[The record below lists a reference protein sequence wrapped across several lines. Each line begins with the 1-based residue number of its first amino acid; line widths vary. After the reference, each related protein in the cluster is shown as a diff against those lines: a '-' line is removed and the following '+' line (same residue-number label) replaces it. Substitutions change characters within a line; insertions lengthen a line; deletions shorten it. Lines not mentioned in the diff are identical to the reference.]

1 MSRSPHDALFKN
13 TFSDPRH
20 AEGALR
26 AVLPEGL
33 ARRFAWNTLER
44 VPGSFVDAKLKDRH
58 TDLLFRVERVEQVSL
73 APGASEA
80 PGSALVYLLFEH
92 QSTPHSLMAFRLV
105 AYSVRIW
112 EEWLKEHA
120 DARKLPAIVP
130 IVLHHGAGGWTGART
145 LEDLYD
151 LDAESLEAAGPHVL
165 RMRFLL
171 DDLGAESDEA
181 LRARAMTAL
190 GRLVMYC
197 LRHAREP
204 AELVAGLR
212 EWGALVEEVM
222 AAPDGAAALRTVL
235 RYVLMV
241 HPEATKIVLHQ
252 LEAALGDEKVKEA
265 LMTAGEMLIQQ
276 GEAQGEARGEARG
289 ERQGELRLVRKLLTR
304 RFGPLTDA
312 ANARLEAADVPTLET
327 WGERVLTAASLDEVL
342 GG

>member
-1 MSRSPHDALFKN
+1 MSRSPHDALFKH

-26 AVLPEGL
+26 SVLPQGL
-33 ARRFAWNTLER
+33 SRRFAWDTLER

-58 TDLLFRVERVEQVSL
+58 TDLLFRVERVDQVPL

-80 PGSALVYLLFEH
+80 PRSALVYLLFEH
-92 QSTPHSLMAFRLV
+92 QSTPHSLMAFRLT

-120 DARKLPAIVP
+120 DARRLPAIVP
-130 IVLHHGAGGWTGART
+130 VVLHHGAGGWTGART

-151 LDAESLEAAGPHVL
+151 LDADTLEAAGPHVL

-171 DDLGAESDEA
+171 DDLGLETDEA
-181 LRARAMTAL
+181 LRERATTAL

-212 EWGALVEEVM
+212 QWGTLVEEVM
-222 AAPDGAAALRTVL
+222 DAPDGAAALRTVL

-241 HPEATKIVLHQ
+241 HPEEPEIVLEQ
-252 LEAALGDEKVKEA
+252 LDAAMGDEKVKEA
-265 LMTAGEMLIQQ
+265 LMTAGERLIQ
-276 GEAQGEARGEARG
+276 RGEARG
-289 ERQGELRLVRKLLTR
+289 ERQGELRMLRKQLTL

-327 WGERVLTAASLDEVL
+327 WGERVLTAASLDEVF

>member
-1 MSRSPHDALFKN
+1 MSRSPHDALFKH

-26 AVLPEGL
+26 SVLPQRL
-33 ARRFAWNTLER
+33 SRRFAWDTLER
-44 VPGSFVDAKLKDRH
+44 VPGSFVPRRGLSRIVDAKLKDRH
-58 TDLLFRVERVEQVSL
+58 TDLLFRVEQVPL
-73 APGASEA
+73 AAGASGNE
-80 PGSALVYLLFEH
+80 PVLVYLLFEH

-120 DARKLPAIVP
+120 DARRLPAIVP
-130 IVLHHGAGGWTGART
+130 VVLHHGAGGWTGART

-151 LDAESLEAAGPHVL
+151 LDAEALEAAGPHVL

-171 DDLGAESDEA
+171 DDLGMETDEA
-181 LRARAMTAL
+181 LRERAMTAL

-204 AELVAGLR
+204 TELVAGLR

-241 HPEATKIVLHQ
+241 HPEEPETVLEQ
-252 LEAALGDEKVKEA
+252 LDAAMGDEKVKEA
-265 LMTAGEMLIQQ
+265 LMTAGERLIQ
-276 GEAQGEARGEARG
+276 RGEARG
-289 ERQGELRLVRKLLTR
+289 ERQGELRLVRKLLTL

-327 WGERVLTAASLDEVL
+327 WGERVLTAASLDEVF

>member
-26 AVLPEGL
+26 SVLPEGL
-33 ARRFAWNTLER
+33 ARRFAWATLER

-58 TDLLFRVERVEQVSL
+58 TDLLFRVERVERVEQV
-73 APGASEA
+73 AQAAGASANEH
-80 PGSALVYLLFEH
+80 ALVYLLFEH
-92 QSTPHSLMAFRLV
+92 QSAPHSLMAFRLV

-120 DARKLPAIVP
+120 DARRLPAIVP
-130 IVLHHGAGGWTGART
+130 VVLHHGAGGWTGART

-151 LDAESLEAAGPHVL
+151 LDAEALEAAGPHVL

-171 DDLGAESDEA
+171 DDLGMETDEA
-181 LRARAMTAL
+181 LRERATTAL

-204 AELVAGLR
+204 AKLVAGLR
-212 EWGALVEEVM
+212 EWGALVEEVT

-241 HPEATKIVLHQ
+241 HPEEPEIVLEQ
-252 LEAALGDEKVKEA
+252 LDAAMGDEKVKEA
-265 LMTAGEMLIQQ
+265 LMTAGERLIQ
-276 GEAQGEARGEARG
+276 RGEARG
-289 ERQGELRLVRKLLTR
+289 ERQGELRMLRKQLTL

-342 GG
+342 AG

>member
-1 MSRSPHDALFKN
+1 MSRSPHDALFKH

-26 AVLPEGL
+26 SVLPEGL
-33 ARRFAWNTLER
+33 SRRFAWDTLER

-58 TDLLFRVERVEQVSL
+58 TDLLFRVEQVSP
-73 APGASEA
+73 AAGAAGNE
-80 PGSALVYLLFEH
+80 PVLVYLLFEH

-120 DARKLPAIVP
+120 DARRLPAIVP

-151 LDAESLEAAGPHVL
+151 LDAEALEAAGPHVL

-171 DDLGAESDEA
+171 DDLGLETDEA
-181 LRARAMTAL
+181 LRERAMTAL
-190 GRLVMYC
+190 GRLVIYC

-222 AAPDGAAALRTVL
+222 AAPDGAAALQTVL

-252 LEAALGDEKVKEA
+252 IEAAFGDEKVKEA

-276 GEAQGEARGEARG
+276 GEAR
-289 ERQGELRLVRKLLTR
+289 GELRMLRKQLTL

-327 WGERVLTAASLDEVL
+327 WGERVLTAASLDEVV